1 MSTGVKAQKAD
12 ETSGACK
19 AIDRPDCGEQSN
31 GDHHVDP
38 RYRHESLRLCAAQ
51 RVACEL
57 AFNDPK
63 IVRQSVILANM
74 ALDRGALVIGQQL
87 PQQPGAAFRAEDVRE
102 RALRHEMG
110 MEDRLDHRLQPNA
123 LAHDLIAPRH
133 LPAKAQG
140 PLIRYPDLRQET
152 TGV

>member
-1 MSTGVKAQKAD
+1 MACAVKRSIGPIAA
-12 ETSGACK
+12 SS
-19 AIDRPDCGEQSN
+19 PN
-31 GDHHVDP
+31 GDHDVDP

-51 RVACEL
+51 RVAREL
-57 AFNDPK
+57 AFK

-74 ALDRGALVIGQQL
+74 ALDRGALVIWQQL
-87 PQQPGAAFRAEDVRE
+87 RQQPGAAFRAEDVRV